1 MKKIIV
7 DTNIIFSCLLNSQG
21 TIGDLIFNSE
31 DIFDFY
37 SNQYMRFEI
46 RKHWNK
52 LIKVS
57 RLTDLELETAYE
69 KMLTKLTFI
78 NEELIPQSAL
88 LPHLFLQTTKSPPI
102 GGLLVL
108 QRYQNNFIFGASSF
122 NGSFFAVCSFQPPP
136 SALYRLTALTSCAR
150 RSVISTCSALNN

>member
-31 DIFDFY
+31 NVFEFY

-46 RKHWNK
+46 RKHWKK
-52 LIKVS
+52 LLKISK
-57 RLTDLELETAYE
+57 LDDLELETANF

-78 NEELIPQSAL
+78 NEELIPQSDWEKAEV
-88 LPHLFLQTTKSPPI
+88 
-102 GGLLVL
+102 LVADIDIDDTD
-108 QRYQNNFIFGASSF
+108 F
-122 NGSFFAVCSFQPPP
+122 V
-136 SALYRLTALTSCAR
+136 ALTRYLKASLWTGDKPLYEGLKTKR
-150 RSVISTCSALNN
+150 FRSVYNTQDMIKLRERLNRK

>member
-21 TIGDLIFNSE
+21 TIGDLVFNSE
-31 DIFDFY
+31 KTFEFY

-52 LIKVS
+52 LIKIS
-57 RLTDLELETAYE
+57 KLTDLELETAYV

-78 NEELIPQSAL
+78 NEELIPQSDWEKAEAL
-88 LPHLFLQTTKSPPI
+88 VTDIDIDDTDFVALTRYLKGSLWTGDKPLYDGLKIKRFRTVYNTKDMMK
-102 GGLLVL
+102 L
-108 QRYQNNFIFGASSF
+108 RD
-122 NGSFFAVCSFQPPP
+122 
-136 SALYRLTALTSCAR
+136 RLTR
-150 RSVISTCSALNN
+150 H